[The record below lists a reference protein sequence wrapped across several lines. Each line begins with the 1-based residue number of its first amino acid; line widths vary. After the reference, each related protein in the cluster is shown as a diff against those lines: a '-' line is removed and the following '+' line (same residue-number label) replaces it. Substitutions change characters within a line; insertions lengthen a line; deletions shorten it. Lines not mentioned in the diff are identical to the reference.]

1 MRYFNIS
8 SLIPSQSSHYFLK
21 QLFSIIVVDTV
32 IDLSHLPSLCL
43 PLPSYYPPP
52 GFHHAV
58 HGLCIYAYICS
69 LANLSFLQIT
79 QFQNLQL
86 WFPFLFLLHFPSLI
100 NCQFLLSPAS
110 LPHFYS
116 HTFSPYFR
124 PYLLHAWASVIYPS
138 TASSHPGL
146 LLTILLLKSSQ
157 LRALV
162 RTLSFAQSF
171 LQLLLSHE
179 FLNLPLSFPH
189 LASIV
194 FLN

>member
-21 QLFSIIVVDTV
+21 QFFSIIVVDTV

-100 NCQFLLSPAS
+100 SCQFLLSPAS

-116 HTFSPYFR
+116 HTFTIFQT
-124 PYLLHAWASVIYPS
+124 LLAPC
-138 TASSHPGL
+138 PGFCDMSL
-146 LLTILLLKSSQ
+146 NS
-157 LRALV
+157 LV
-162 RTLSFAQSF
+162 TSRFATR
-171 LQLLLSHE
+171 
-179 FLNLPLSFPH
+179 NL
-189 LASIV
+189 AT
-194 FLN
+194 